1 VIKKKCL
8 WSKINNERNK
18 CNSLE
23 LLKNKKQ
30 KNRFQNEKL
39 DRKTKSQK
47 KRVVDMKAASK
58 KNNTK
63 SGVKKVIDKKAE
75 KTTARKKSNPR
86 PGAKKVVEKKVVEKK
101 VENVKMPAERK
112 KVASKAK
119 TSSKKK
125 AEKTEAIKKS
135 NTRSGAKKV
144 VEKKVENADK
154 MPTAKTGSKKKA
166 EKTEAI
172 KKSNTRS
179 GAKKVVEKKVENAD
193 KMPTAKTGS
202 KKKAEKAAN
211 EAKTTRLPSLPDD
224 ILLKIS
230 QFTPASLGPL
240 QLALGK
246 AKSNSIQPLIKK
258 NQRSLTDSA
267 IKERDDD
274 HNYNFGLWWKYAKE
288 TDDDERLTDEDRLGK
303 LYQALLSMKQLEKV
317 NDVKLK
323 KIALS
328 DVNKRIKKAK
338 RLVDPDMAKEI
349 LDLVQDG

>member
-119 TSSKKK
+119 TS
-125 AEKTEAIKKS
+125 
-135 NTRSGAKKV
+135 
-144 VEKKVENADK
+144 
-154 MPTAKTGSKKKA
+154 SKKKA